1 MTAPELSVVIAVFN
15 ERDTIE
21 EVLRRVRDVPIAKQ
35 IIVVDDGSTD
45 GTRELL
51 QRLEGGGPGL
61 VGWPERGDFVVILQD
76 QNRGKGAAV
85 RRGFAAATGEFVLI
99 QDADLELDPADYPR
113 LIEPLRQGIAD
124 VVYGSRFLGGARHVV
139 FFWHYVANRLQTLVS
154 NMLTN
159 LNFSDLWTCYKVFR
173 KSVLDTLDLKEDR
186 FGFEPEVTA
195 KLARGR
201 WRIHEVPVSYWQRGY
216 GEGKKI
222 RWTDGL
228 YGLWCILRYN
238 LFK

>member
-1 MTAPELSVVIAVFN
+1 MNAPELSVIIPVFN

-21 EVLRRVRDVPIAKQ
+21 EVIRRVCDVPIAKQ
-35 IIVVDDGSTD
+35 VIVVDDGSTD
-45 GTRELL
+45 GTREVL
-51 QRLEGGGPGL
+51 QRLASSGPGL
-61 VGWPERGDFVVILQD
+61 VGSPDEAGFVLILQET
-76 QNRGKGAAV
+76 NRGKGAAV
-85 RRGFAAATGEFVLI
+85 RRGFAAATGQYVLI
-99 QDADLELDPADYPR
+99 QDADLELDPGDIPR

-124 VVYGSRFLGGARHVV
+124 VVYGSRFLGGGRHVV
-139 FFWHYVANRLQTLVS
+139 FFWHYVANRAQTLLS

-173 KSVLDTLDLKEDR
+173 KSVLDTLDLRENR

-195 KLARGR
+195 KIARGR

-228 YGLWCILRYN
+228 YGIWCILRYN

>member
-1 MTAPELSVVIAVFN
+1 MSAPELSVVIPVFN
-15 ERDTIE
+15 ERDTID

-45 GTRELL
+45 GTRDLL
-51 QRLEGGGPGL
+51 QQLETAGTGS
-61 VGWPERGDFVVILQD
+61 VGSDRCEFVLILQET
-76 QNRGKGAAV
+76 NRGKGAAV

-113 LIEPLRQGIAD
+113 LLEPLRNGVAD
-124 VVYGSRFLGGARHVV
+124 VVYGSRFLGGSRHVV
-139 FFWHYVANRLQTLVS
+139 FFWHYVANRLQTLLS

-173 KSVLDTLDLKEDR
+173 KSVLDTLDLREDR

-195 KLARGR
+195 KIARGR

-222 RWTDGL
+222 RWIDGL
-228 YGLWCILRYN
+228 HGLWCILRYN
-238 LFK
+238 LFE

>member
-1 MTAPELSVVIAVFN
+1 MAAPELSVVIPVFN
-15 ERDTIE
+15 ERDTID

-51 QRLEGGGPGL
+51 QQLETGGTGS
-61 VGWPERGDFVVILQD
+61 VGSDRCDFVLILQEK
-76 QNRGKGAAV
+76 NRGKGAAV

-113 LIEPLRQGIAD
+113 LLEPLRNGVAD
-124 VVYGSRFLGGARHVV
+124 VVYGSRFLGGSRHVV
-139 FFWHYVANRLQTLVS
+139 FFWHYVANRLQTLLS

-173 KSVLDTLDLKEDR
+173 KSVLDTLDLREDR

-195 KLARGR
+195 KIARGR

-228 YGLWCILRYN
+228 RGVWCILRYN
-238 LFK
+238 LFE